1 VLSRRRPGT
10 KGAIRAQKLGLIAVI
25 AAAIGM
31 SPAQAAAAATSGGVK
46 ITLTCELGTAGT
58 GTFKV
63 TANGSSSLVTVPCD
77 GSATVTNPSWMPGA
91 TATIDQTVGPVGTV
105 LAKNQRV
112 YLATYAASF
121 FTSAHACSP
130 AFTAPECPPASWPAR
145 RATSLPWWMLAALI
159 GFLLLTILGAI
170 LAPVWIIGQQI
181 RYFHRLYFDK
191 PEAFREAMRNL
202 ALMPG
207 MAWRIRLRS
216 KLLRVPLPAGFE
228 DAEQVI
234 REDKQRL

>member
-1 VLSRRRPGT
+1 VR
-10 KGAIRAQKLGLIAVI
+10 IGLISVI
-25 AAAIGM
+25 VAAIAM
-31 SPAQAAAAATSGGVK
+31 SPAEALAAAASGGVQ
-46 ITLTCELGTAGT
+46 ITLTCEIGTAGT

-63 TANGSSSLVTVPCD
+63 TANGSSSFVTVPCG
-77 GSATVTNPSWMPGA
+77 GSATVTNPSWIPGA
-91 TATIDQTVGPVGTV
+91 TATIDQTAGPVATV

-112 YLATYAASF
+112 TLATYAASF
-121 FTSAHACSP
+121 FTAAHACSP
-130 AFTAPECPPASWPAR
+130 AFTAPECPPGSSGR
-145 RATSLPWWMLAALI
+145 RTTTMPWWLVAVLI
-159 GFLLLTILGAI
+159 GAPLLGILGAI
-170 LAPVWIIGQQI
+170 LAPVFIIGQQI
-181 RYFHRLYFDK
+181 RYFHRIYFDK
-191 PEAFREAMRNL
+191 PEAFRQAMRNL

>member
-1 VLSRRRPGT
+1 
-10 KGAIRAQKLGLIAVI
+10 
-25 AAAIGM
+25 M
-31 SPAQAAAAATSGGVK
+31 STPYAAAAATSGGVR
-46 ITLTCELGTAGT
+46 ITLNCQAGTVGLGT
-58 GTFKV
+58 FNV
-63 TANGSSSLVTVPCD
+63 TASGSSSLVSVPCG

-91 TATIDQTVGPVGTV
+91 TATIDQTAGPAGTRLV
-105 LAKNQRV
+105 TNQSVSLAAYV
-112 YLATYAASF
+112 VAF
-121 FTSAHACSP
+121 VTSALPCYAGVTTPGCPASSP
-130 AFTAPECPPASWPAR
+130 APR
-145 RATSLPWWMLAALI
+145 RASMPWWLVAVLI
-159 GFLLLTILGAI
+159 GSLLCTILGVI

-202 ALMPG
+202 ALVPG

-216 KLLRVPLPAGFE
+216 KLLRVPLPPGFE

>member
-1 VLSRRRPGT
+1 MR
-10 KGAIRAQKLGLIAVI
+10 IGLISVI
-25 AAAIGM
+25 VAAIAM
-31 SPAQAAAAATSGGVK
+31 SPAEALAAAASGGVQ
-46 ITLTCELGTAGT
+46 ITLTCEIGTAGT

-63 TANGSSSLVTVPCD
+63 TANGSSSLVTVPCG
-77 GSATVTNPSWMPGA
+77 GSATVTNPSWIPGA
-91 TATIDQTVGPVGTV
+91 TATIDQTAGPVGTV

-121 FTSAHACSP
+121 FTAAHACSS

-145 RATSLPWWMLAALI
+145 RATTVPWWMIAGLI
-159 GFLLLTILGAI
+159 GFLLLVILGAI
-170 LAPVWIIGQQI
+170 LAPVLIIGQQI
-181 RYFHRLYFDK
+181 RFFHRLYFDK
-191 PEAFREAMRNL
+191 PEAFSEAMRNL

>member
-1 VLSRRRPGT
+1 MHAS
-10 KGAIRAQKLGLIAVI
+10 KFGLIALI
-25 AAAIGM
+25 AAAIAI
-31 SPAQAAAAATSGGVK
+31 SPAHAAAAAASGGVK
-46 ITLTCELGTAGT
+46 ITLTCEIGTAGT

-63 TANGSSSLVTVPCD
+63 TANGSSSFVTVPCD
-77 GSATVTNPSWMPGA
+77 GSATVTNPSWIPGA
-91 TATIDQTVGPVGTV
+91 TATIDQTAGPVATV
-105 LAKNQRV
+105 LATHQRV
-112 YLATYAASF
+112 YLATSAASF
-121 FTSAHACSP
+121 FTSAHPCSS
-130 AFTAPECPPASWPAR
+130 AFTAPECPPGSQPAR
-145 RATSLPWWMLAALI
+145 RAANLPWWLVAVLI
-159 GFLLLTILGAI
+159 GFLLFVILSAI

-191 PEAFREAMRNL
+191 PEAFREAMRNI

-216 KLLRVPLPAGFE
+216 KLLRVPLPPGFE